1 MNKNVFA
8 KIVLDATDSLYHISK
23 SILQSDADCEDA
35 VQEAIATAFA
45 KLHTLKQEQY
55 AKTWLTRILINE
67 CYNILRKQKKLVPL
81 SDYEPEQEYETED
94 YSELYKALLRL
105 KKEYRLTI
113 VLYYLEGYSVK
124 EIARIMRAGEGTV
137 KSRMSRGRKLLKSIL
152 EEENAYEII
161 S

>member
-1 MNKNVFA
+1 MNKEEFA
-8 KIVLDATDSLYHISK
+8 KTVLDATDSLYHISK
-23 SILQSDADCEDA
+23 SILQNDADCEDA

-45 KLHTLKQEQY
+45 KLHTLNHEQY

-81 SDYEPEQEYETED
+81 SDYELEPEYETDD

-124 EIARIMRAGEGTV
+124 EIAQIMRTGAGTV

-152 EEENAYEII
+152 EEEKAYEII

>member
-1 MNKNVFA
+1 MNKNKFA
-8 KIVLDATDSLYHISK
+8 KIVLESTDSLYHISK
-23 SILQSDADCEDA
+23 SILQNDADCEDA

-81 SDYEPEQEYETED
+81 SDYEAEAEYETDD

-124 EIARIMRAGEGTV
+124 EIARIMRTGEGTV